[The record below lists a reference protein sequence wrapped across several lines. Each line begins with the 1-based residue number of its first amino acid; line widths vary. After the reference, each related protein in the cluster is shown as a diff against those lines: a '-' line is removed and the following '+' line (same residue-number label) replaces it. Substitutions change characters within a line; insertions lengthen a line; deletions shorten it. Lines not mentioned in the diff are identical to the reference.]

1 MKRAYVDCGSL
12 SLWVLPDIT
21 LFYLPP
27 VLTGGFEATHGSP
40 RLEVWLGRVA
50 VGGHGGRGAVAI
62 NEMAGQRQASKS
74 KPPLMPAGGHSN
86 HEPAVFLCQWYSG
99 GHFSLSQN
107 YLYLEC
113 VPAARLCQC
122 AVTGAWPR
130 FSAVSGI
137 WKGSVALRLET
148 VKMWPKDI
156 FSVID

>member
-74 KPPLMPAGGHSN
+74 KPPLMPAGGHSTPTN
-86 HEPAVFLCQWYSG
+86 P
-99 GHFSLSQN
+99 
-107 YLYLEC
+107 LYFF
-113 VPAARLCQC
+113 A
-122 AVTGAWPR
+122 
-130 FSAVSGI
+130 SGI
-137 WKGSVALRLET
+137 LGDTSPCLRTIFISNVSPQLGCASVG
-148 VKMWPKDI
+148 
-156 FSVID
+156 